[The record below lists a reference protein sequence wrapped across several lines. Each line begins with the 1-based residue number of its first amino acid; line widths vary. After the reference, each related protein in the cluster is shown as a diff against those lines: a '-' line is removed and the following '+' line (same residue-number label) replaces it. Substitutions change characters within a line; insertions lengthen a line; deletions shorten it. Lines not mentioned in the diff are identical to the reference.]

1 MEELLTSLPDTLRS
15 EVRNAIEDNA
25 ISSGHITRD
34 VMASTISSVIEASG
48 LGELRSMFVRMRS
61 GANLPSRDLHLSGAV
76 HSSTADLHMWGGLFH
91 AVPEDFELPSGGL
104 LSAFQAFMCANAELK
119 YPPLRQLRS
128 SDLSTA
134 NKKKRF
140 SDYNVCCELIVKK
153 VSCVQFVASQCM

>member
-1 MEELLTSLPDTLRS
+1 MSARIEFCTFSLFVSGKSALPIGVYKLLMQKVQSSFLFYFLLLIDFHCSFLGKELQT
-15 EVRNAIEDNA
+15 
-25 ISSGHITRD
+25 
-34 VMASTISSVIEASG
+34 
-48 LGELRSMFVRMRS
+48 